1 MKRSIAG
8 NVGEKIAAGFLK
20 KRGYR
25 ILETNFRCRTG
36 EIDIVAEKDGCLV
49 FIEVRTKT
57 SVEFGLPEESVTRA
71 KREKLVNTALTYLAS
86 HESTPETWRID
97 FVAVE
102 LDQQGKAT
110 RLEVIENAVHS

>member
-1 MKRSIAG
+1 MKRSILG
-8 NVGEKIAAGFLK
+8 SIGEKIAAGFLK
-20 KRGYR
+20 KRGYHIR
-25 ILETNFRCRTG
+25 ETNFRCRAG

-57 SVEFGLPEESVTRA
+57 NLKFGLPEESVTQD

-86 HESTPETWRID
+86 HDNISDMWRID

-102 LDQQGKAT
+102 LDQQGKVT
-110 RLEVIENAVHS
+110 RLEVIENAVDR